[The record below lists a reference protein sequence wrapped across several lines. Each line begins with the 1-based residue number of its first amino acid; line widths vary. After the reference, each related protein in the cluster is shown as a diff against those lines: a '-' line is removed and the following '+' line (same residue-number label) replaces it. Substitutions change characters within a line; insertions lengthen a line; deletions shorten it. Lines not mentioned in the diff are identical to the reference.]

1 MRVFGVRKERGGGAD
16 QNPNREKLLRS
27 LCRERRAGWSFFL
40 FVLSL
45 WLSAGAFFPVFA
57 AALPS
62 AGDEASEVG
71 AKMRPPAQKLN
82 DASALPKLT
91 FTGLAPGLELGL
103 AHLPESKARGHD
115 DAVFVVLRVD
125 PGTYSFSLHMAGGA
139 EGALSPAQWSGR
151 QNLCAGINAGM
162 YLPDKSTSI
171 GYMRAGKVLGNPK
184 MGDRLGAFFVAG
196 QRKKGIAAVDVIE
209 REGTDWRGCLQDYN
223 IVVQNYRLMDSNG
236 RTLWAEKGRAH
247 SSAVV
252 TKDARG
258 RILFILSQEP
268 LPVERF
274 ISYLKGFSLSPG
286 VVMYVEGSA
295 QACLFVRLDAGE
307 AAGRSFSGA
316 EARPVSGGV
325 VYVWRGRQGLLNLPG
340 NTDAVVPNIIG
351 VTKP

>member
-1 MRVFGVRKERGGGAD
+1 MRVFRVRKERDGGAD
-16 QNPNREKLLRS
+16 QNPNRERLIRDS
-27 LCRERRAGWSFFL
+27 CRERWAGRSLLL
-40 FVLSL
+40 FILTL
-45 WLSAGAFFPVFA
+45 WLSAGALFPVFA

-62 AGDEASEVG
+62 AEDEASEAG
-71 AKMRPPAQKLN
+71 AKMRAPTQEPA
-82 DASALPKLT
+82 DVGALPKLT

-103 AHLPESKARGHD
+103 AHLPESKARGHE

-139 EGALSPAQWSGR
+139 DGALSPAQWSGR
-151 QNLCAGINAGM
+151 RNLCAGINAGM
-162 YLPDKSTSI
+162 YLPDNSTSI
-171 GYMRAGKVLGNPK
+171 GYMRAGEVLGNPK

-209 REGTDWRGCLQDYN
+209 REGADWRGRLQDYD

-252 TKDARG
+252 TKDAKG

-268 LPVERF
+268 LPVELFVR
-274 ISYLKGFSLSPG
+274 YLKWFSLSPG

-295 QACLFVRLDAGE
+295 QACLFMRLDAGE
-307 AAGRSFSGA
+307 AAGRFFPGA
-316 EARPVSGGV
+316 ESRSVSGGV